1 MWVTVGVPSAQQTD
15 HVSAVAEK
23 LSRGER
29 VFGVSTYDLSLENAR
44 ALARADID
52 YVYVDMEHGA
62 MDFGALQTFLL
73 GMIGQGRPSCEWQ
86 LAAEGHA
93 LGQIRSLWA

>member
-1 MWVTVGVPSAQQTD
+1 MCSAPSTTPHHRLAAIATWMAAMWVTVGVPSAQQTD

-62 MDFGALQTFLL
+62 MDFGVF
-73 GMIGQGRPSCEWQ
+73 RPFCS
-86 LAAEGHA
+86 A
-93 LGQIRSLWA
+93 